1 MEAGSL
7 PGSSRHDEDTEILLN
22 PKRVRSTILSSKAV
36 SMAKPAPITI
46 PTEPIGS
53 IPRPVD
59 LIERIAKGDREDPSL
74 APLYDDTIRDTIER
88 FETKG
93 SPASL
98 LVGGVSL
105 HAGGRTLWRL
115 SKEDSCGS
123 HQ

>member
-1 MEAGSL
+1 
-7 PGSSRHDEDTEILLN
+7 
-22 PKRVRSTILSSKAV
+22 
-36 SMAKPAPITI
+36 MAKPAPITI

-74 APLYDDTIRDTIER
+74 ASLCDDTIRDTIER

-115 SKEDSCGS
+115 SKEDSWIPPMIP
-123 HQ
+123 